1 MGPASAARTQ
11 ARMALEVAARSAID
25 DVSAVLL
32 LDDNPALYHEREI
45 LRYADVVSP
54 DSCRNGLCGDSEQVG
69 CTERGN
75 DFGLERPSGFFVL
88 IRSSISL
95 VVLGLI
101 SPAPLREPM
110 PAAVLPWLQ
119 LQLCGRSRAI
129 SPYRHGPA
137 DVRWLRKRLR
147 RARSSA
153 PPRQAQRQ

>member
-1 MGPASAARTQ
+1 M
-11 ARMALEVAARSAID
+11 
-25 DVSAVLL
+25 LL

-95 VVLGLI
+95 VVLGLDLA
-101 SPAPLREPM
+101 SAFAGAHAGRCSSVVAVAALRE
-110 PAAVLPWLQ
+110 VK
-119 LQLCGRSRAI
+119 G
-129 SPYRHGPA
+129 H
-137 DVRWLRKRLR
+137 
-147 RARSSA
+147 
-153 PPRQAQRQ
+153 